1 MKEYQAELF
10 LDIGCTL
17 GEGPMWDDRRQRL
30 WFVEIDEKR
39 LYSVREDGEDLQRY
53 SMPDKPSLVV
63 PMESGDLALGLP
75 DGIWRFSPETG
86 ELKRLALLNEDPAIR
101 FNDGK
106 AGPAGEL
113 WAGTIG
119 RGAKLF
125 RLPGE
130 GEPEIVLESVSISN
144 GIAFSPDRK
153 IMYYVDTPTRR
164 VDAFDYDAVRG
175 TVSNRRPC
183 VEDSATPGSPDGM
196 TVDTHGNL
204 WPARWGGFGVYC
216 YRPFTNTPIAV
227 VRTTVECTSCPV
239 FGGGDY
245 RTMFITTAN
254 QSRSGK
260 PQSHPGGL
268 FKVRLEVGGK
278 APFRWRR

>member
-1 MKEYQAELF
+1 MIEYQAELF
-10 LDIGCTL
+10 LDTGCTL
-17 GEGPMWDDRRQRL
+17 GEGPMWDERRQLL
-30 WFVEIDEKR
+30 WFVDIDEKK
-39 LYSVREDGEDLQRY
+39 LYSVREDGSGLQCRDI
-53 SMPDKPSLVV
+53 PDKPSLIV
-63 PMESGDLALGLP
+63 PMECGDLALGLP
-75 DGIWRFSPETG
+75 DGIWQYTPETG
-86 ELKRLALLNEDPAIR
+86 ALRRLALLNTDPAIR

-130 GEPEIVLESVSISN
+130 GEPETALEGVFISN

-153 IMYYVDTPTRR
+153 TMYYADTPTRR
-164 VDAFDYDAVRG
+164 IDAFDYDLTAG
-175 TVSNRRPC
+175 TISHRRPC
-183 VEDSATPGSPDGM
+183 VEDSVTPGSPDGM
-196 TVDTHGNL
+196 TIDREGNL
-204 WPARWGGFGVYC
+204 WPARWGGFGIYC
-216 YRPFTNTPIAV
+216 YKPFTDSPIAV

-239 FGGGDY
+239 FGGRDY
-245 RTMFITTAN
+245 KTMFITTAN

-268 FKVRLEVGGK
+268 FRVRLETGGE
-278 APFRWRR
+278 APFRWNR